1 MNEQEW
7 VYLGDGLYAKYDGY
21 QIVLRANDPQNADS
35 PTVYLDYVTYLR
47 LTHFAEQPAVF
58 DLEWSND
65 E

>member
-7 VYLGDGLYAKYDGY
+7 TYLGDGLYAMYDGY
-21 QIVLRANDPQNADS
+21 QIVLRANDVSDLED
-35 PTVYLDYVTYLR
+35 TVYLDYLTYLR
-47 LTHFAEQPAVF
+47 LTKFAGRPDVF